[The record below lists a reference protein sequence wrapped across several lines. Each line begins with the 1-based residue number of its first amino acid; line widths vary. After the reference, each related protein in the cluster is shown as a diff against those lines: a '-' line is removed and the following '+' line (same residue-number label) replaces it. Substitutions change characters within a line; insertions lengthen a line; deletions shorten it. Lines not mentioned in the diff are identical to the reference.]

1 MSAMVLKAG
10 EVISIASG
18 IYEAYDRDNPF
29 TVMRDFVL
37 ELFVDKTKDAF
48 KVTWRC
54 LGSCMKSLDASR
66 PSRDFRK
73 VSSGWERRKTTI

>member
-18 IYEAYDRDNPF
+18 IYEAYERDCPF

-37 ELFVDKTKDAF
+37 DLFVDKTKDAL
-48 KVTWRC
+48 KETWSC
-54 LGSCMKSLDASR
+54 LDSCMKSPGCFPLKS
-66 PSRDFRK
+66 
-73 VSSGWERRKTTI
+73 